1 MSDRIKIKSTMK
13 KEESKEEKKE
23 DNKEEKREQ
32 EKKVESKNVDEG
44 PKDEFEYAKR
54 KRKTDIASMFEENL
68 VEEPEEDRGI
78 SKVEYFEP
86 ATKVEQI
93 EGKKIKI
100 KSDKIEI
107 KKTPHRYKITTQ
119 PGPVQDTKEEKSE
132 FFKRYEKAVAEAQ
145 EEFERKKKEGKL
157 GFPL

>member
-1 MSDRIKIKSTMK
+1 MSDRIKIKST
-13 KEESKEEKKE
+13 SKKE
-23 DNKEEKREQ
+23 DNKEEKKEDKKE
-32 EKKVESKNVDEG
+32 EKKEPQKEMESKNTDDG
-44 PKDEFEYAKR
+44 PADTLEYAKR

-78 SKVEYFEP
+78 SKVEYYEP
-86 ATKVEQI
+86 TKVEQV

-100 KSDKIEI
+100 KSDKVEI

-119 PGPVQDTKEEKSE
+119 PGPVQETKEEKSE

-145 EEFERKKKEGKL
+145 EEFEKKKKEGKL